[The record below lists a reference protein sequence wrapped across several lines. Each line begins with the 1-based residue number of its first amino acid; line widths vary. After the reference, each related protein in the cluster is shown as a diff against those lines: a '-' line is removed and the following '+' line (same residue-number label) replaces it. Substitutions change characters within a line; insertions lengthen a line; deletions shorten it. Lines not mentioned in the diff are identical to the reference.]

1 MTPESAQRRDK
12 VLELMAEYIDL
23 GDGLADI
30 DDLAEIDRVL
40 AEMAKMKAQIDAL
53 IEEQAR
59 IDRLQ

>member
-23 GDGLADI
+23 GDGLADV
-30 DDLAEIDRVL
+30 DSPAEIDRVL
-40 AEMAKMKAQIDAL
+40 AEMAKTKAQIDAL
-53 IEEQAR
+53 IEEQMR